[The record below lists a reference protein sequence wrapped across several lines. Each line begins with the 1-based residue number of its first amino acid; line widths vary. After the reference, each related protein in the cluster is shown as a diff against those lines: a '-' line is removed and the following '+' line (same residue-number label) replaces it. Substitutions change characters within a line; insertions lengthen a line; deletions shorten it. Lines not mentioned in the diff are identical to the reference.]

1 MAATRLRRTFHYP
14 SESDDEDAVEAGMD
28 EQDQETL
35 ITSLSNRDTTSTRY
49 YTYFLLLL
57 PLSPTLLYVPHLFAF
72 STAIPS
78 LAAIISLLASAYTL
92 YFLPL
97 PPVRPNIITLSS
109 MDPTSP
115 SKGKSI
121 QRDAHGFKSSTP
133 PSERRPVPYI
143 SEEVADMLAKYV
155 VPINGAL
162 CILLALVEL
171 WQGREWREGMT
182 IGGGYV
188 PGFIMAIVMW
198 ARRELRVVDLG
209 ELERLRYR
217 TKGS

>member
-1 MAATRLRRTFHYP
+1 
-14 SESDDEDAVEAGMD
+14 
-28 EQDQETL
+28 
-35 ITSLSNRDTTSTRY
+35 
-49 YTYFLLLL
+49 
-57 PLSPTLLYVPHLFAF
+57 
-72 STAIPS
+72 
-78 LAAIISLLASAYTL
+78 
-92 YFLPL
+92 
-97 PPVRPNIITLSS
+97 
-109 MDPTSP
+109 
-115 SKGKSI
+115 
-121 QRDAHGFKSSTP
+121 
-133 PSERRPVPYI
+133 
-143 SEEVADMLAKYV
+143 MLAKYV